1 MILDKF
7 SLAGKVAVV
16 TGANTGIGQGFCFAF
31 AEAGA
36 KVVGIGRSDMS
47 QTREYIE
54 KIGGEFAEVKTDLS
68 KPEVAKEVIEKSI
81 AAFGRMD
88 ILVNNAG
95 IIRRNEAEKFE
106 EKDWYDTMNTNL
118 SVIFFLSQEAGKYW
132 IANDIKGRIINTASV
147 LAFQGG
153 IRVPAYTASKHAV
166 SGLTKALC
174 NDWAKYGI
182 TVNAITPGYVKTNN
196 TKALQ
201 EDEARYNAIL
211 ERIPNGRWAVPE
223 DIAAA
228 AVFLASDAAAY
239 VNGHTMVVDGGWLA
253 R

>member
-182 TVNAITPGYVKTNN
+182 TVNAIAPGYVKTNN

-211 ERIPNGRWAVPE
+211 ERIPNGRWAMPE

>member
-68 KPEVAKEVIEKSI
+68 NPEVAKEVIEKSI

-182 TVNAITPGYVKTNN
+182 TVNAIAPGYVKTNN

>member
-7 SLAGKVAVV
+7 SLKGKVAVV

-68 KPEVAKEVIEKSI
+68 KPEVAKEVIEESI

-95 IIRRNEAEKFE
+95 IIRRNEAEVFE

-132 IANDIKGRIINTASV
+132 IENGIKGRIINTASV

-182 TVNAITPGYVKTNN
+182 TVNAIAPGYVKTNN

-201 EDEARYNAIL
+201 EDTARYNAIL

>member
-54 KIGGEFAEVKTDLS
+54 KIGGEYAEVKTDLS

-182 TVNAITPGYVKTNN
+182 TVNAIAPGYVKTNN